1 MSDLRSRMM
10 ELAISFLNAFNEFTT
25 ESVVRYRS
33 ENCMHRLL
41 PKSLDAPPRTN
52 SEYSA
57 WVGNLKN
64 VMSGF
69 KLSFMDGYEPIID
82 DKSRHI
88 TLHVKSTCETVL
100 GEYQNEY
107 VWIMKVDETGQE
119 IVDIMEFADS
129 AYTIEWIQKLQNAI
143 EKK

>member
-33 ENCMHRLL
+33 ENCKHRLL
-41 PKSLDAPPRTN
+41 PKSLNAPPRTN
-52 SEYSA
+52 SEFSA
-57 WVGNLKN
+57 WIGSVQN
-64 VMSGF
+64 VMSGA

-88 TLHVKSTCETVL
+88 TLHLKSTGETAL

-129 AYTIEWIQKLQNAI
+129 AYTIEWFQKLQNAT